1 MGVPLYILSELS
13 HNGGRFS
20 EMKFSRVDKM
30 YKYCIP
36 GGKNLTSDV
45 TREILLNRSLGYL
58 WFIPSI

>member
-1 MGVPLYILSELS
+1 MGVPLYILPELS
-13 HNGGRFS
+13 QNGGRFS
-20 EMKFSRVDKM
+20 EMKFIRADKM
-30 YKYCIP
+30 YKFCIP